1 MVHLRAACYP
11 VCLAFSRNWS
21 WEEELQ
27 HHMFAQMAAIC
38 RSERLLT
45 NDDISRAFLTV
56 LIQGCLC
63 LWCRGSDGSRRALTE
78 MLMPRS
84 YSEYDVTVGLNYE
97 KGCGYSKADFPVQLL
112 APVWPGDAGVASL
125 QCVWHSK
132 RHGVDS
138 GHLGPVE
145 PLSLRVPAEE
155 PCRLAP
161 VPCGPCRRRHSGTEG
176 LMMLAGPQNLSFRK
190 FLWFC

>member
-97 KGCGYSKADFPVQLL
+97 KGCGYSKADFPVQLPAL
-112 APVWPGDAGVASL
+112 VWPGDAGSRFPAVCLAFKGARSRQWSPRARGAVVTASASGGALPPSSRSVWAL
-125 QCVWHSK
+125 QTT
-132 RHGVDS
+132 
-138 GHLGPVE
+138 
-145 PLSLRVPAEE
+145 A
-155 PCRLAP
+155 
-161 VPCGPCRRRHSGTEG
+161 
-176 LMMLAGPQNLSFRK
+176 
-190 FLWFC
+190 